1 MAIRRLGHGEVRDKT
16 VVESIENTFATAA
29 TALQLRPRVKDFGFI
44 FDDLTDAERLVVGP
58 ETVVQLKALGL
69 VMRDNATGSQ
79 GSATDPGTSDIPA
92 AYTYFGQFV
101 DHDITLDEAS
111 GSMDTL
117 SDPDLTP
124 KTGVSDIKNSRTA
137 TLDLDSVYGGPR
149 DPADPNKMQLGPV
162 VLLNGQ
168 SVPVLRPPGKSDLND
183 LPRLP
188 RSEDP
193 GLDRAAQIGDPRNDE
208 NIIVAQM
215 HVAFLKAH
223 NSLIDRGMD
232 FDAARRALTL
242 RYQSIVLDDY
252 LSLIC
257 DPAIHARVLQYGPG
271 HFNVDDDSNLFM
283 PVEFAFACYRFGH
296 SMVRTKY
303 DYNLNFTNVD
313 LSVLFSFT
321 ALSGQVGEVAA
332 PDGFDTVPDNWI
344 IQWERLLPLNAGD
357 IAQHTRL
364 IDTQLTNFLFALRDT
379 FGQPEGQNGSDN
391 VKQLA
396 PMLARRN
403 LLRGYLI
410 GLPTGQALARR
421 FGLVPLQGQA
431 LLDAL
436 PAGEIRE
443 AAAPFADRTPLW
455 FYILAEAGDPHG
467 PQGKHL
473 GPLGSTVLMEV
484 FYNLAKHSPISILAE
499 PAQSNIRPFHLS
511 DLIKL
516 SQEQDPAVPVAG
528 VAQKDAAISSARTSE
543 QA

>member
-1 MAIRRLGHGEVRDKT
+1 MEIRRLGHGDVRDQT
-16 VVESIENTFATAA
+16 VLESVGNAFATAA
-29 TALQLRPRVKDFGFI
+29 TAMRLRSRTKDFGFL
-44 FDDLTDAERLVVGP
+44 FDDFTDAERLPVSA

-69 VMRDNATGSQ
+69 EMRDDAVGQ
-79 GSATDPGTSDIPA
+79 PGSAADPGNADIPA

-111 GSMDTL
+111 GSMDRL
-117 SDPDLTP
+117 SSADLTP
-124 KTGVSDIKNSRTA
+124 LTSVSEIKNTRTA

-149 DPADPNKMQLGPV
+149 DPANSEKMQLGRV
-162 VLLNGQ
+162 VLLNGD
-168 SVPVLRPPGKSDLND
+168 VPPILRPPGKSNFND
-183 LPRLP
+183 LPRLG
-188 RSEDP
+188 RSNDP

-223 NSLIDRGMD
+223 NSLVDQGMD
-232 FDAARRALTL
+232 FEAARRALTL

-252 LSLIC
+252 LARIC
-257 DPAIHARVLQYGPG
+257 DPAIHAKVLQYGPS
-271 HFNVDDDSNLFM
+271 HFKVDGDSNLFM

-303 DYNLNFTNVD
+303 DYNINFTNVD

-321 ALSGQVGEVAA
+321 ALSGQVGQVAS

-344 IQWERLLPLNAGD
+344 IEWERLLPLKSGQD
-357 IAQHTRL
+357 PQRTRL
-364 IDTQLTNFLFALRDT
+364 IDTQLTDFLFKLRNT
-379 FGQPEGQNGSDN
+379 FGELEGEGKSDE
-391 VKQLA
+391 VRQLA

-410 GLPTGQALARR
+410 GLPTGQALAQRL
-421 FGLVPLQGQA
+421 GLVPLQGQA

-436 PAGEIRE
+436 PAGKIRT
-443 AAAPFADRTPLW
+443 AATPFADRTPLW
-455 FYILAEAGDPHG
+455 FYILAEAGDPNG
-467 PQGKHL
+467 PKGKHL

-484 FYNLAKHSPISILAE
+484 FYNLAKHAPISLLNE
-499 PAQSNIRPFHLS
+499 PAEAGTRPFNLS

-516 SQEQDPAVPVAG
+516 AAKQDPVVA
-528 VAQKDAAISSARTSE
+528 ADEIAPPASARS
-543 QA
+543 A